1 MFGKKKTALLAGCRE
16 HLNKGRWEGFDAV
29 LHYSKGAHTGILQG
43 LPEAS
48 GRHCKRLDHARAC
61 WKAPLRFFDQCPI
74 AFSLLAPCIL
84 FLFFCF
90 FSWKLPIA
98 HVPSGTRSSD
108 LLLFSPPLFP
118 PLL

>member
-1 MFGKKKTALLAGCRE
+1 MRCLREYVREKETALLAGCRE

-61 WKAPLRFFDQCPI
+61 WKSPPLRFFDQCPI
-74 AFSLLAPCIL
+74 ILSLPAPCIL
-84 FLFFCF
+84 SCFCF
-90 FSWKLPIA
+90 FVFFRGSFQLPIS
-98 HVPSGTRSSD
+98 HVHSGT
-108 LLLFSPPLFP
+108 
-118 PLL
+118 